1 MHKLDYNYSS
11 PDLYEVHTVILYKV
25 EVLGL
30 ELYCRLIWILNA
42 TTETYHNLLHR
53 TGQEMK
59 KGALESLLAFVL
71 LSDIVLDVHSI
82 SYPEKYSSPF
92 G

>member
-30 ELYCRLIWILNA
+30 ELYCRVDL
-42 TTETYHNLLHR
+42 
-53 TGQEMK
+53 
-59 KGALESLLAFVL
+59 
-71 LSDIVLDVHSI
+71 
-82 SYPEKYSSPF
+82 F
-92 G
+92 GF